1 VEVWGLNGTNAESL
15 LPKDLK
21 DGLNTY
27 KHVAKYMFVVYVI
40 ALVATAVELVIGI
53 SAMFSRWGSFVTT
66 FFAAV
71 RTSFCSLP
79 MGSMLMV
86 NPRFLSFSPSQPR
99 S

>member
-1 VEVWGLNGTNAESL
+1 
-15 LPKDLK
+15 LPKELE

-27 KHVAKYMFVVYVI
+27 KNVAKYMFVVYVI
-40 ALVATAVELVIGI
+40 ALVATAVELLIGI

-71 RTSFCSLP
+71 RSLSFHFRGTL
-79 MGSMLMV
+79 LIF
-86 NPRFLSFSPSQPR
+86 NLRLLSFSPSQPH